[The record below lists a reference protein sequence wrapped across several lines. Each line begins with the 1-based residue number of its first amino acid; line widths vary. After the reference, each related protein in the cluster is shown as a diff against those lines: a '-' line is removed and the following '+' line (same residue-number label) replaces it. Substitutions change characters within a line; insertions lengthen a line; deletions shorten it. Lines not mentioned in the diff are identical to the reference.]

1 MYSYI
6 LVGNNYRETLSTQIK
21 ISDEDCK
28 KLARRIRD
36 DFYRP
41 LNTFK
46 INMFL
51 CGADISMKDKLRYK
65 VANEFK
71 NFWNSYWYEIIY
83 PEDIFDE
90 LLYSSRSKDLLSLE
104 NLLADS
110 VDVILMIPESPGSF
124 AELGAFA
131 NNKKLRTKIVCLI
144 DKKYKKNKSFINQGP
159 IKLIKKANKQG
170 VLFIDPNDLSNEI
183 VEIKSAINFTRKNS
197 AVKTKSVNLLQLD
210 SFLLPT
216 IYLLEP
222 INDTTLG
229 KIVGE
234 AIDDISN
241 SYEATRTALTTLTKK
256 KAVEFTIDGYK
267 LTDLG
272 LEQFEKLRKISSRI
286 KIQDEIEALD
296 KLRLEIL
303 NFKLRNRKMKI

>member
-1 MYSYI
+1 VSI
-6 LVGNNYRETLSTQIK
+6 KGN
-21 ISDEDCK
+21 ISDEDCI

-36 DFYRP
+36 DFYKP

-46 INMFL
+46 TTMFL
-51 CGADISMKDKLRYK
+51 CGADISLTDKMRYK
-65 VANEFK
+65 VADEFK

-110 VDVILMIPESPGSF
+110 VDVIMIIPESPGSF

-131 NNKKLRTKIVCLI
+131 NNEKLRAKIVCLI
-144 DKKYKKNKSFINQGP
+144 DEKYKKNKSFINQGP
-159 IKLIKKANKQG
+159 LKLIKKANKNG
-170 VLFIDPNDLSNEI
+170 VVFINPKDLSNQI
-183 VEIKSAINFTRKNS
+183 DEIKHAINFTRKNS

-222 INDTTLG
+222 IKDLTLS

-256 KAVEFTIDGYK
+256 KAVEFTIDGYR

-286 KIQDEIEALD
+286 KVQDETEALD

>member
-1 MYSYI
+1 
-6 LVGNNYRETLSTQIK
+6 LSTQIK
-21 ISDEDCK
+21 ISDDDCK
-28 KLARRIRD
+28 KLAKRIRD
-36 DFYRP
+36 DFYKP
-41 LNTFK
+41 LNTWK
-46 INMFL
+46 TNMFL

-65 VANEFK
+65 IANEFK
-71 NFWNSYWYEIIY
+71 NIWNSYRYEIIY

-90 LLYSSRSKDLLSLE
+90 LLYSSKSKDLLSLE

-110 VDVILMIPESPGSF
+110 VDVILIIPESPGSF

-131 NNKKLRTKIVCLI
+131 NNEKLRAKIICII
-144 DKKYKKNKSFINQGP
+144 DKKYRKNKSFINQGP
-159 IKLIKKANKQG
+159 IKLIKKANKSG
-170 VLFIDPNDLSNEI
+170 VIFINPNNLSNEMD
-183 VEIKSAINFTRKNS
+183 EIKYAINYTRKNS

-216 IYLLEP
+216 IYLFEP
-222 INDTTLG
+222 INDLTLG

-241 SYEATRTALTTLTKK
+241 SFEATRTALTTLTKK
-256 KAVEFTIDGYK
+256 KAIESTMDGYT
-267 LTDLG
+267 LTELG
-272 LEQFEKLRKISSRI
+272 LEQYEKLRKISSRI
-286 KIQDEIEALD
+286 KVQDETEALD

>member
-1 MYSYI
+1 MSI
-6 LVGNNYRETLSTQIK
+6 PIK
-21 ISDEDCK
+21 VSDEDCK
-28 KLARRIRD
+28 KLAQKIRD
-36 DFYRP
+36 DFYKP

-46 INMFL
+46 TTIFL
-51 CGADISMKDKLRYK
+51 CGADISMKNKLRYK
-65 VANEFK
+65 ISNEFRS
-71 NFWNSYWYEIIY
+71 FWNSYWYEIIY

-90 LLYSSRSKDLLSLE
+90 LLYSSKSKDLLSLE

-110 VDVILMIPESPGSF
+110 VDVILIIPESPGSF
-124 AELGAFA
+124 AELGAFT
-131 NNKKLRTKIVCLI
+131 NNEKLRTKIVCII
-144 DKKYKKNKSFINQGP
+144 DENYKKNKSFINQGP
-159 IKLIKKANKQG
+159 IKLVKKANKKG
-170 VLFIDPNDLSNEI
+170 VLFIDPNYLSNEI
-183 VEIKSAINFTRKNS
+183 DEIKSAINFTRKNS

-222 INDTTLG
+222 INDLTLG

-241 SYEATRTALTTLTKK
+241 SFEATRTALTTLTKK

-286 KIQDEIEALD
+286 KVQDETEALD

-303 NFKLRNRKMKI
+303 NFKLRNKKMKI

>member
-1 MYSYI
+1 MST
-6 LVGNNYRETLSTQIK
+6 YRK

-28 KLARRIRD
+28 KLAKRIRD
-36 DFYRP
+36 DFHKP

-46 INMFL
+46 TTMFL
-51 CGADISMKDKLRYK
+51 CGGDISLKDKLRFK
-65 VANEFK
+65 VANEIK
-71 NFWNSYWYEIIY
+71 NFWNSYRYEIVY

-131 NNKKLRTKIVCLI
+131 NNEKLRAKIVCLI
-144 DKKYKKNKSFINQGP
+144 DQKYKKNKSFINQGP
-159 IKLIKKANKQG
+159 IKLIKKANKSG
-170 VLFIDPNDLSNEI
+170 VIFINPDEISNEI
-183 VEIKSAINFTRKNS
+183 NEIKYAINFTKKNS
-197 AVKTKSVNLLQLD
+197 AVKTKAVNLLQLD
-210 SFLLPT
+210 RFLLPT

-222 INDTTLG
+222 INDLTLG

-256 KAVEFTIDGYK
+256 KAIEYTIDGYR

-272 LEQFEKLRKISSRI
+272 LEQFERLRKVSSRI
-286 KIQDEIEALD
+286 KVQDETVALD

>member
-1 MYSYI
+1 
-6 LVGNNYRETLSTQIK
+6 
-21 ISDEDCK
+21 
-28 KLARRIRD
+28 
-36 DFYRP
+36 
-41 LNTFK
+41 
-46 INMFL
+46 MFL
-51 CGADISMKDKLRYK
+51 CGADISIKDKLRYK
-65 VANEFK
+65 IANEFK

-131 NNKKLRTKIVCLI
+131 NNEKLRAKIVCII
-144 DKKYKKNKSFINQGP
+144 DEKYKKNKSFINQGP
-159 IKLIKKANKQG
+159 IKLIKKANKSG
-170 VLFIDPNDLSNEI
+170 VLFIDPNDLSNEMD
-183 VEIKSAINFTRKNS
+183 EIKYAINFTRKNS

-222 INDTTLG
+222 VNDLTLG

-241 SYEATRTALTTLTKK
+241 SFEATRTALTTLTKK
-256 KAVEFTIDGYK
+256 KAIEFTIDGYR

-286 KIQDEIEALD
+286 KVQDETEALD

>member
-1 MYSYI
+1 M
-6 LVGNNYRETLSTQIK
+6 STQIE
-21 ISDEDCK
+21 ISDNDCK
-28 KLARRIRD
+28 KLAKRIRD
-36 DFYRP
+36 DFYKP
-41 LNTFK
+41 LNTWK
-46 INMFL
+46 TNMFL
-51 CGADISMKDKLRYK
+51 CGADISMKDKLRFK
-65 VANEFK
+65 IANEFK
-71 NFWNSYWYEIIY
+71 NIWNSYRYEIIY

-110 VDVILMIPESPGSF
+110 VDVIIMIPESPGSF

-131 NNKKLRTKIVCLI
+131 NNENLRTKIICVI
-144 DKKYKKNKSFINQGP
+144 DEKYKKNKSFINQGP
-159 IKLIKKANKQG
+159 IKLIKKANKNG
-170 VLFIDPNDLSNEI
+170 VVFINPNDLSDKMD
-183 VEIKSAINFTRKNS
+183 EIKSAINFTKKNS

-222 INDTTLG
+222 VNDIILG

-256 KAVEFTIDGYK
+256 KAIESTNDGYR

-272 LEQFEKLRKISSRI
+272 LEQYERLRKIGSRI
-286 KIQDEIEALD
+286 KVQDETEALD

>member
-1 MYSYI
+1 
-6 LVGNNYRETLSTQIK
+6 
-21 ISDEDCK
+21 
-28 KLARRIRD
+28 
-36 DFYRP
+36 
-41 LNTFK
+41 
-46 INMFL
+46 MFL

-90 LLYSSRSKDLLSLE
+90 LLYSSKSKDLLSLE

-131 NNKKLRTKIVCLI
+131 NNKKLRAKIVCII
-144 DKKYKKNKSFINQGP
+144 DQKYKKNKSFINQGP
-159 IKLIKKANKQG
+159 IKLIKKANKKG
-170 VLFIDPNDLSNEI
+170 VLFIDPNNLSNEI
-183 VEIKSAINFTRKNS
+183 DEIKSAISFTRKSS
-197 AVKTKSVNLLQLD
+197 AIKTKSVNLLQLD

-222 INDTTLG
+222 INDLTLG

-256 KAVEFTIDGYK
+256 KAVEFTIDGYR
-267 LTDLG
+267 LTSLG

-286 KIQDEIEALD
+286 KVQDETEALD

-303 NFKLRNRKMKI
+303 NFKLRKRKMKI

>member
-1 MYSYI
+1 MS
-6 LVGNNYRETLSTQIK
+6 VQVE
-21 ISDEDCK
+21 ISDVDCK
-28 KLARRIRD
+28 KFAKRIRD
-36 DFYRP
+36 DFYKP
-41 LNTFK
+41 VNTFK
-46 INMFL
+46 TNIFL
-51 CGADISMKDKLRYK
+51 CGADISMKDKLRFK
-65 VANEFK
+65 IAEEFK
-71 NFWNSYWYEIIY
+71 NIWNSYRYEIIY

-110 VDVILMIPESPGSF
+110 VDVVLMIPESPGSF

-131 NNKKLRTKIVCLI
+131 NNENLRAKIICIV
-144 DKKYKKNKSFINQGP
+144 DERYRKDKSFINQGP
-159 IKLIKKANKQG
+159 IKLIKKANKNG
-170 VLFIDPNDLSNEI
+170 VIFIDPNDLSNEMD
-183 VEIKSAINFTRKNS
+183 EIKSAINFSKRNS
-197 AVKTKSVNLLQLD
+197 SVKTKSVNLLQLD

-222 INDTTLG
+222 ISDLTLG

-256 KAVEFTIDGYK
+256 KAIEYTNDGYR
-267 LTDLG
+267 LTNLG
-272 LEQFEKLRKISSRI
+272 LGQYEKLRKIGSRI
-286 KIQDEIEALD
+286 KIQDETVALD

>member
-1 MYSYI
+1 
-6 LVGNNYRETLSTQIK
+6 
-21 ISDEDCK
+21 
-28 KLARRIRD
+28 
-36 DFYRP
+36 
-41 LNTFK
+41 
-46 INMFL
+46 MFL
-51 CGADISMKDKLRYK
+51 CGADISMKDKLRFK
-65 VANEFK
+65 IANEFK
-71 NFWNSYWYEIIY
+71 NLWNSYRYEIIY

-110 VDVILMIPESPGSF
+110 VDVIVMIPESPGSF

-131 NNKKLRTKIVCLI
+131 NNENLRTKIVCII
-144 DKKYKKNKSFINQGP
+144 DEKYKKNKSFINQGP
-159 IKLIKKANKQG
+159 IKLIKKANKNG
-170 VLFIDPNDLSNEI
+170 VVFINPNDLLNEMD
-183 VEIKSAINFTRKNS
+183 EIKSAINFTKKNS

-216 IYLLEP
+216 IYLIEP
-222 INDTTLG
+222 VNDIILG

-256 KAVEFTIDGYK
+256 KAIESTNDGYR

-272 LEQFEKLRKISSRI
+272 LEQYERLRKIGSRI
-286 KIQDEIEALD
+286 KVQDETIALD
-296 KLRLEIL
+296 RLRLEIL

>member
-1 MYSYI
+1 
-6 LVGNNYRETLSTQIK
+6 
-21 ISDEDCK
+21 
-28 KLARRIRD
+28 
-36 DFYRP
+36 
-41 LNTFK
+41 
-46 INMFL
+46 MFL
-51 CGADISMKDKLRYK
+51 CGADISMKDKLRFK
-65 VANEFK
+65 IANEFK
-71 NFWNSYWYEIIY
+71 NLWNSYRYEIIY

-110 VDVILMIPESPGSF
+110 VDVIVMIPESPGSF

-131 NNKKLRTKIVCLI
+131 NNENLRTKIVCII
-144 DKKYKKNKSFINQGP
+144 DEKYKKNKSFINQGP
-159 IKLIKKANKQG
+159 IKLIKKANKNG
-170 VLFIDPNDLSNEI
+170 VVFINPNDLLNEMD
-183 VEIKSAINFTRKNS
+183 EIKSAINFTKKNS

-216 IYLLEP
+216 IYLIESV
-222 INDTTLG
+222 NDIILG

-256 KAVEFTIDGYK
+256 KAIESTNDGYR

-272 LEQFEKLRKISSRI
+272 LEQYERLRKIGSRI
-286 KIQDEIEALD
+286 KVQDETIALD
-296 KLRLEIL
+296 RLRLEIL

>member
-1 MYSYI
+1 MST
-6 LVGNNYRETLSTQIK
+6 YRI

-28 KLARRIRD
+28 KLAKRIRD
-36 DFYRP
+36 DFHKP

-46 INMFL
+46 TTMFL
-51 CGADISMKDKLRYK
+51 CGADISLKDKLRFK
-65 VANEFK
+65 VANEIK
-71 NFWNSYWYEIIY
+71 NFWNSYRYEIVY

-131 NNKKLRTKIVCLI
+131 NNEKLRAKIVCLI
-144 DKKYKKNKSFINQGP
+144 DQKYKKNKSFINQGP
-159 IKLIKKANKQG
+159 IKLIKKANKSG
-170 VLFIDPNDLSNEI
+170 VIFINPDEISNEI
-183 VEIKSAINFTRKNS
+183 NEIKYAINFTKKNS
-197 AVKTKSVNLLQLD
+197 TVKTKAVNLLQLD
-210 SFLLPT
+210 RFLLPT

-222 INDTTLG
+222 INDLTLG

-234 AIDDISN
+234 AIDDISI

-256 KAVEFTIDGYK
+256 KAIEYTIDGYR

-272 LEQFEKLRKISSRI
+272 LEQFERLRKVSSRL
-286 KIQDEIEALD
+286 KVQDETVALD
-296 KLRLEIL
+296 KLRLEFL
-303 NFKLRNRKMKI
+303 NFKLRNRKMEI

>member
-1 MYSYI
+1 
-6 LVGNNYRETLSTQIK
+6 LSTYRI

-28 KLARRIRD
+28 KLAKRIRD
-36 DFYRP
+36 DFHKP

-46 INMFL
+46 TTMFL
-51 CGADISMKDKLRYK
+51 CGADISLKDKLRFK
-65 VANEFK
+65 VANEIK
-71 NFWNSYWYEIIY
+71 NFWNSYRYEIVY

-131 NNKKLRTKIVCLI
+131 NNEKLRAKIVCLI
-144 DKKYKKNKSFINQGP
+144 DQKYKKNKSFINQGP
-159 IKLIKKANKQG
+159 IKLIKKANKSG
-170 VLFIDPNDLSNEI
+170 VIFINPDEISNEI
-183 VEIKSAINFTRKNS
+183 NEIKYAINFTKKNS
-197 AVKTKSVNLLQLD
+197 TVKTKAVNLLQLD
-210 SFLLPT
+210 RFLLPT

-222 INDTTLG
+222 INDLTLG

-234 AIDDISN
+234 AIDDISI

-256 KAVEFTIDGYK
+256 KAIEYTIDGYR

-272 LEQFEKLRKISSRI
+272 LEQFERLRKVSSRL
-286 KIQDEIEALD
+286 KVQDETVALD
-296 KLRLEIL
+296 KLRLEFL
-303 NFKLRNRKMKI
+303 NFKLRNRKMEI

>member
-1 MYSYI
+1 MSI
-6 LVGNNYRETLSTQIK
+6 TKN

-28 KLARRIRD
+28 KLAKRIRD
-36 DFYRP
+36 DFYKP

-46 INMFL
+46 ITMFL
-51 CGADISMKDKLRYK
+51 CGADISLKDKMRYK
-65 VANEFK
+65 IANEFK

-90 LLYSSRSKDLLSLE
+90 LLYSSRSKDLMSLE

-110 VDVILMIPESPGSF
+110 VDVVLMSPESPGSF

-131 NNKKLRTKIVCLI
+131 NNEKLRKKMVCII
-144 DKKYKKNKSFINQGP
+144 DEKYRKNKSFINQGP
-159 IKLIKKANKQG
+159 IKLIKKANKDG
-170 VLFIDPNDLSNEI
+170 VVFINTKELSKEI
-183 VEIKSAINFTRKNS
+183 DKIKTAINQTNRNNK
-197 AVKTKSVNLLQLD
+197 KITKSVNLLQLD

-222 INDTTLG
+222 VNDMTLG

-256 KAVEFTIDGYK
+256 KAVEFTIDGYR

-286 KIQDEIEALD
+286 KIQDETVALD
-296 KLRLEIL
+296 NLRLEIL